1 MTNIIGVRTTA
12 NINPSKLVVDMASKI
27 ALLEP
32 DKAPFLT
39 CLKAIRGDRRVVY
52 NPKFEWLEDQLLGI
66 RTQINGAIAN
76 GTATTV
82 VVDDGGIFRP
92 YDVVK
97 IPSTGECMLV
107 TAISTNSLT
116 VVRGYGSTAGAAIAD
131 DAEILVVGNAQA
143 ENATARQVVSTQET
157 TCYNYTQIFRTP
169 IAISN
174 TEKASKMYG
183 GKDLNYQRKKA
194 GIEHIRDIANALYFG
209 QRKQDTSG
217 TTPRRTMGGIL
228 EFLSGASRSVAFN
241 SSSNKLTFRNFD
253 AKVAREAFSY
263 GGDEKLLVA
272 GPYLASA
279 INDWAA
285 QKLVTEVG
293 EDKTLGMT
301 VKNLI
306 TSYGNMKVVYDP
318 LLMESSVYAG
328 YGFVLDLQ
336 YIRYV
341 YLDGRDTKLNTGI
354 QARDV
359 DGVVDEYI
367 TECSLEFKQ
376 PKTHMLITGCYE
388 VLDA

>member
-1 MTNIIGVRTTA
+1 MALITGVRTTGNIAA
-12 NINPSKLVVDMASKI
+12 NRLVVDMADQI

-39 CLKAIRGDRRVVY
+39 CLKAIRGDSRVVY
-52 NPKFEWLEDQLLGI
+52 NPKFEWLEDQLLGV
-66 RTQINGAIAN
+66 RTLANGAAAADASTI
-76 GTATTV
+76 TV
-82 VVDDGGIFRP
+82 EDGGIFRV
-92 YDVVK
+92 YDLLKV
-97 IPSTGECMLV
+97 PSTGECMLV
-107 TAISTNSLT
+107 TAVSGNTLT
-116 VVRGYGSTAGAAIAD
+116 VSRGYGSTVGAAVAD
-131 DAEILVVGNAQA
+131 DAEILIIGNAQA
-143 ENATARQVVSTQET
+143 ENAGAREVKSTQET
-157 TCYNYTQIFRTP
+157 PCYNYTQIFRTP
-169 IAISN
+169 IALSN

-209 QRKQDTSG
+209 QRKLDTSG
-217 TTPRRTMGGIL
+217 ATPRRSMGGIL
-228 EFLSGASRSVAFN
+228 EFLANDSRAVAFN
-241 SSSNKLTFRNFD
+241 ASSNKLTFRNFD

-263 GGDEKLLVA
+263 GSEEKLLVA

-279 INDWAA
+279 INDWAS

-293 EDKTLGMT
+293 EDKTMGMT
-301 VKNLI
+301 VRNLI

-318 LLMESSVYAG
+318 LLMESAVYAG

-341 YLDGRDTKLNTGI
+341 YLDGRDTKLNTNI

-359 DGVVDEYI
+359 DGVMDEYI
-367 TECSLEFKQ
+367 TECSVEFKQ
-376 PKTHMLITGCYE
+376 PKAHMLITGCYE